1 MGECRKSPKSR
12 LNVYIT
18 TKMEKQK
25 SHAQKII
32 ELEIKSKKTSTDLVF
47 TYTDDGYNNC
57 DGSYYD
63 TDD

>member
-1 MGECRKSPKSR
+1 
-12 LNVYIT
+12 
-18 TKMEKQK
+18 MEKQK